1 MSEEDKWWSPDHV
14 ADEGNPAPSQNTA
27 GDSSKEEIVGREN
40 IDNFLDDIGY
50 SDSDSKR
57 PKRTTTTGGDSTP
70 TPRPPIV
77 SGSQGFLGL
86 WWLTRKEA
94 FFVIVAIVFALVIS
108 AIWTIGLINESTY
121 VEVSA
126 TIEADSNVFW
136 IEGEAEI
143 SGDGSNGTGWFMDD
157 LSGWY
162 EDCWTDEDGYEYCD
176 SYYVVEYECYAD
188 LYLTWNV
195 SGIEHNGWAYTPS
208 IITPYGCLEI
218 MEQYCEIGDNMPI
231 WYADS
236 DPSQFQAFTIKLG
249 N

>member
-14 ADEGNPAPSQNTA
+14 ADEGNTAPSQNTA

-50 SDSDSKR
+50 SDSDSMR
-57 PKRTTTTGGDSTP
+57 PKRTKTTGGDSAP
-70 TPRPPIV
+70 TPQPPIV

-126 TIEADSNVFW
+126 TIETDPNVFW
-136 IEGEAEI
+136 IEGAV
-143 SGDGSNGTGWFMDD
+143 
-157 LSGWY
+157 
-162 EDCWTDEDGYEYCD
+162 
-176 SYYVVEYECYAD
+176 SYTH
-188 LYLTWNV
+188 LTL
-195 SGIEHNGWAYTPS
+195 P
-208 IITPYGCLEI
+208 
-218 MEQYCEIGDNMPI
+218 
-231 WYADS
+231 
-236 DPSQFQAFTIKLG
+236 TILRV
-249 N
+249 